1 MICSI
6 RATFALGCFSCAR
19 QEAVRTTAR
28 MMRRN
33 MKVLRRMFQ
42 KPPKLCAL
50 AKPRC
55 FGRKGNVSHHFK
67 SGISF
72 RFSLYVSAAVAK
84 HFAWLAALNIAQ
96 AAATARA
103 WLIPEDDLVGWFRLA
118 HVRTMFYAITWRLTP
133 C

>member
-1 MICSI
+1 
-6 RATFALGCFSCAR
+6 
-19 QEAVRTTAR
+19 
-28 MMRRN
+28 
-33 MKVLRRMFQ
+33 MFQ
-42 KPPKLCAL
+42 KPPKLRAL

-55 FGRKGNVSHHFK
+55 FGRKGNVSHFK

-103 WLIPEDDLVGWFRLA
+103 RLIPEDDLVGWFRLA

-133 C
+133 CFPLR